1 MKTHQKA
8 AVKIVS
14 KTSLSGSVESLANG
28 VAGERVLL
36 AIEREIVIMKLIEHP
51 NIMRLYD
58 VWETSTHLYLILEY
72 VEGGELIDYLCE
84 KVRLPASE
92 ALGMFQQIVGAMDYC
107 HRFHI
112 AHRDL
117 KPENL
122 LLDGDKNIKIADFGM
137 AAWQ

>member
-58 VWETSTHLYLILEY
+58 VWETSTELYLILEY
-72 VEGGELIDYLCE
+72 VQGGELFDYLCQ
-84 KVRLPASE
+84 KGKLPIPE
-92 ALGMFQQIVGAMDYC
+92 ALNYFQQIISAIDYC
-107 HRFHI
+107 HRFNI

-117 KPENL
+117 KPENI
-122 LLDGDKNIKIADFGM
+122 LLDKE
-137 AAWQ
+137 